1 MVTDSDEHDEEGHIV
16 EDAVTRVKMV
26 EKRLFKKLPLIRQEI
41 APPFL
46 YGDHDPRVVLIG
58 WGSTY
63 GVMKEAVD
71 VLSKSTSIAMLHF
84 SEIFPLPDRERFDYL
99 RLLEKAK
106 LTICIENNATGQFAR
121 LMRSE
126 TGFEFKAQ
134 IHKYRW
140 QAVHGWKNLTGEIN
154 DHLGNV

>member
-1 MVTDSDEHDEEGHIV
+1 
-16 EDAVTRVKMV
+16 
-26 EKRLFKKLPLIRQEI
+26 
-41 APPFL
+41 
-46 YGDHDPRVVLIG
+46 VLTG

-71 VLSKSTSIAMLHF
+71 ILSKSTSIAMLHF

-106 LTICIENNATGQFAR
+106 LPICIENNATGQFAR
-121 LMRSE
+121 LLRSE

-134 IHKYRW
+134 IHKYDGRPFT
-140 QAVHGWKNLTGEIN
+140 VEGLIEDIN
-154 DHLGNV
+154 AKCKMQIANCKIYETRANKQTNAKK